1 MLENRTKI
9 TDGAAIVDE
18 AITSRRS
25 VRAFLPDMVD
35 DETIR
40 AILAVAAR
48 APSGTNMQPW
58 RVYVTKGEVKQ
69 RISDAILNSGIR
81 AEKAEWDEYRYYP
94 GPVLRAL
101 SDPAAGQR
109 LRPLQRARHRPA

>member
-1 MLENRTKI
+1 MHKICLRDFDGSCKGSAESGEWGRPIETKGKGRPMLENNPRI
-9 TDGAAIVDE
+9 AGDAEIVDE
-18 AITSRRS
+18 AILSRRS

-58 RVYVTKGEVKQ
+58 KVYV
-69 RISDAILNSGIR
+69 
-81 AEKAEWDEYRYYP
+81 
-94 GPVLRAL
+94 
-101 SDPAAGQR
+101 
-109 LRPLQRARHRPA
+109 

>member
-1 MLENRTKI
+1 MLENNPRI
-9 TDGAAIVDE
+9 AGDAEIVDE
-18 AITSRRS
+18 AILSRRS

-58 RVYVTKGEVKQ
+58 KVYV
-69 RISDAILNSGIR
+69 
-81 AEKAEWDEYRYYP
+81 
-94 GPVLRAL
+94 
-101 SDPAAGQR
+101 
-109 LRPLQRARHRPA
+109 